1 MNNNQKIV
9 QLIEKRLTQG
19 AKEHG
24 AEVPFD
30 DTRDHLQDALE
41 EALDMAVYLAAKIIE
56 IKRRESKWLRLK
68 RKCIM
73 TFSKIGPKSMKRKCK
88 LWTNSLITYWE
99 ATKNRMK

>member
-9 QLIEKRLTQG
+9 ELIEKRLTQG

-41 EALDMAVYLAAKIIE
+41 EAVEMAGFLAAKI
-56 IKRRESKWLRLK
+56 R
-68 RKCIM
+68 
-73 TFSKIGPKSMKRKCK
+73 PKSVKRKCK
-88 LWTNSLITYWE
+88 LWRNSLITYWE
-99 ATKNRMK
+99 ATKNRMKSRT

>member
-1 MNNNQKIV
+1 MDNNQKIV
-9 QLIEKRLTQG
+9 QLIKKRLTQG

-24 AEVPFD
+24 AEVPFN

-56 IKRRESKWLRLK
+56 IKRRESKWLKLK

-73 TFSKIGPKSMKRKCK
+73 TFSKIKPKSVKRKCK
-88 LWTNSLITYWE
+88 LWTNSLISYWE
-99 ATKNRMK
+99 TIKNRMK